1 MAKGNGAIF
10 DRYKHLSTYHAMETQ
25 IERSRFI
32 HLGDTRLLKF
42 FTDNLDKIYCAKQH
56 MVARFPEIA
65 SQAHF
70 EDLNQA
76 IMETVD
82 DVKKQI
88 IRMDEIYDRLGA
100 QNKATGCTGL
110 AAMIEEAF
118 TAINEQKGD
127 TALRDMA
134 ILFYLQNMES
144 IEVAS
149 FQVLQM
155 MAVKMKNAEIL
166 QLLKENLDEA
176 KDDRM
181 LLLLITAKYVTS

>member
-1 MAKGNGAIF
+1 ME
-10 DRYKHLSTYHAMETQ
+10 KH
-25 IERSRFI
+25 IERSRII
-32 HLGDTRLLKF
+32 HLGSARLLKF

-56 MVARFPEIA
+56 MVARFPKIA
-65 SQAHF
+65 SKAHF
-70 EDLNQA
+70 EDLKLA
-76 IMETVD
+76 IMETVE

-88 IRMDEIYDRLGA
+88 IRMDEIYARLGV
-100 QNKATGCTGL
+100 QNSAASCSGL
-110 AAMIEEAF
+110 VGMVEEAF
-118 TAINEQKGD
+118 AAISDQKDD
-127 TALRDMA
+127 TALRDMS
-134 ILFYLQNMES
+134 ILFYLQNIES

-155 MAVKMKNAEIL
+155 MAVKMKNPEIL

>member
-1 MAKGNGAIF
+1 MTKQP
-10 DRYKHLSTYHAMETQ
+10 K
-25 IERSRFI
+25 RSHII
-32 HLGDTRLLKF
+32 HLGDKRLLDF
-42 FTDNLDKIYCAKQH
+42 FISNLDKIYCAKKH

-65 SQAHF
+65 GEAHF

-88 IRMDEIYDRLGA
+88 VRMDEIYDRLGA
-100 QNKATGCTGL
+100 ENKAAGCQGL
-110 AAMIEEAF
+110 AGMIEEAF
-118 TAINEQKGD
+118 TAIADQQDD

-134 ILFYLQNMES
+134 ILFYMQNMES

-149 FQVLQM
+149 FQALQIL
-155 MAVKMKNAEIL
+155 AKKLKNAEIT

-176 KDDRM
+176 RDDRK
-181 LLLLITAKYVTS
+181 LLLEITAKYATS

>member
-1 MAKGNGAIF
+1 
-10 DRYKHLSTYHAMETQ
+10 METQ
-25 IERSRFI
+25 PARSRFI
-32 HLGDTRLLKF
+32 HLGDARLLKF
-42 FTDNLDKIYCAKQH
+42 FISNLDKIYCAKQH

-65 SQAHF
+65 NESHF

-76 IMETVD
+76 ILETVD

-88 IRMDEIYDRLGA
+88 IRMDEIYARLGA
-100 QNKATGCTGL
+100 ENTTTGCNGL
-110 AAMIEEAF
+110 AGMIEEAF
-118 TAINEQKGD
+118 TAIGEQKD
-127 TALRDMA
+127 DKALRDMA
-134 ILFYLQNMES
+134 ILFYMQNMES

-155 MAVKMKNAEIL
+155 MAVKMKNPEIF

>member
-1 MAKGNGAIF
+1 MQN
-10 DRYKHLSTYHAMETQ
+10 Q
-25 IERSRFI
+25 PERSQKI
-32 HLGDTRLLKF
+32 HLGDTRLRKF
-42 FTDNLDKIYCAKQH
+42 FTDNLDKIYCAKKH
-56 MVARFPEIA
+56 MVDRFPEIA
-65 SQAHF
+65 GHAHF
-70 EDLNQA
+70 SDLNHA

-88 IRMDEIYDRLGA
+88 IRMDEIYERLGE
-100 QNKATGCTGL
+100 QNSVAGCSGL
-110 AAMIEEAF
+110 AGMIEEAF
-118 TAINEQKGD
+118 TAISEQKDD

-144 IEVAS
+144 VEIAS

-155 MAVKMKNAEIL
+155 MAVKMKNQEIL

>member
-1 MAKGNGAIF
+1 MAN
-10 DRYKHLSTYHAMETQ
+10 Q
-25 IERSRFI
+25 PVRSRTI

-42 FTDNLDKIYCAKQH
+42 FTDNLDKIYCAKKH
-56 MVARFPEIA
+56 MVDRFPEIA
-65 SQAHF
+65 NEAHF
-70 EDLNQA
+70 EDLNLA

-88 IRMDEIYDRLGA
+88 IRMDEIYQILGA
-100 QNKATGCTGL
+100 KNSVAGCSGL
-110 AAMIEEAF
+110 AGMIEEAF
-118 TAINEQKGD
+118 AAISEQKDD
-127 TALRDMA
+127 TALRDMS

-155 MAVKMKNAEIL
+155 MAVKMKNSEIL

-181 LLLLITAKYVTS
+181 LLLLITAKYVAYLNKQKTF